1 MSYSEEPC
9 ALESKEN
16 TDERPC
22 SERMS
27 MSASKTNR
35 PTPGER
41 WIRIPDGIRVR
52 HRSEA
57 YEGVIDGL
65 TEIISGSERNPDGK
79 TQYRVNIGDSTRLL
93 VSEDHLNI
101 LLDSKNLVL
110 LARESELYRRSV
122 TDRLRA
128 VFPEDRFVSA
138 ADKMP
143 ASLGKSQ

>member
-1 MSYSEEPC
+1 MST
-9 ALESKEN
+9 AKL
-16 TDERPC
+16 
-22 SERMS
+22 
-27 MSASKTNR
+27 NR
-35 PTPGER
+35 PIPVDR
-41 WIRIPDGIRVR
+41 WVRIPDGTRVR

-65 TEIISGSERNPDGK
+65 TEIVSGSERNPDGK
-79 TQYRVNIGDSTRLL
+79 TQYRVKVGDNTRLL

-101 LLDSKNLVL
+101 LLDNKNLVL

-138 ADKMP
+138 ADKVS
-143 ASLGKSQ
+143 ASLDKSRSKADILPPIS